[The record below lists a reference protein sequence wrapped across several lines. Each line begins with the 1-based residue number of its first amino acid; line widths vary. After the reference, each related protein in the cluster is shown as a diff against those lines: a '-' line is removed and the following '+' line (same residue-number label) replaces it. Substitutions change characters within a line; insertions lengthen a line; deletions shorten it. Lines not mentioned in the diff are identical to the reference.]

1 MNIAQKVK
9 IAVVGCTGK
18 LGSAVLKSLSGRTEA
33 VPSHAITRSG
43 SSFVGKTVPEIIG
56 IAYDLKIIDD
66 IELAAT
72 CDVVIDCTTADVFME
87 QNLPKYQKIKKPLVL
102 AATAFREQ
110 DMKKLKKL
118 ALSIPIFMT
127 GNFSITLH
135 HFLDT
140 LAFAAS
146 RITPDTDIQILEYHH
161 NQKKDAPS
169 GTAFL
174 IRNTLIKANP
184 HLTATNIPIC
194 SIRGG
199 NIYGEHEV
207 IFANPNDE
215 IITFRHGVSSRKPF
229 AEGAI

>member
-43 SSFVGKTVPEIIG
+43 SSFVGKTVSEIIG

-102 AATAFREQ
+102 AA
-110 DMKKLKKL
+110 
-118 ALSIPIFMT
+118 
-127 GNFSITLH
+127 
-135 HFLDT
+135 
-140 LAFAAS
+140 S

-184 HLTATNIPIC
+184 NLTATNIPIC

-207 IFANPNDE
+207 IFANPYDE

-229 AEGAI
+229 AEGAIEAALWLAKKPANPQIYGMEHLLSDKNNF